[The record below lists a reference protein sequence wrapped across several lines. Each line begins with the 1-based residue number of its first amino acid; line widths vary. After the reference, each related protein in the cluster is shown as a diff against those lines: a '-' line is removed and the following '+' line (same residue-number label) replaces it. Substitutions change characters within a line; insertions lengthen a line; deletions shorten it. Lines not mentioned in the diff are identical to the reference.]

1 MIREKLIGR
10 SPKGNHKQLM
20 ISAENL
26 NALQKMQQNNKMIT
40 SNQQNKNELNNGIVR
55 IEKSLK
61 KIDSSQKLS
70 LFPPP
75 ISLEKSKSSEN
86 PCDRQIKDKQISFQ
100 CKSLTS
106 SIRANQDESDP
117 FGFGQIKKQ
126 QQTDFMTQ
134 QLKNIKIN
142 SISIKNNTNLQNYPS
157 MEVLTSSFIEGNSNK
172 NQIQNQKEQIE
183 RNNPNKPSPN
193 LVGFSLAITKK
204 EYTHLSNF
212 VNAKDWKKI
221 TKLELSQNK
230 LQDIPYEIFE
240 LSELRT
246 LKLDN
251 NYIKSIPDLVFDKFI
266 ELKEFSISN
275 NLVKYI
281 PISIQKSQ
289 SLTTVDFGLNHIEVI
304 PEEIFNLP
312 QLTVLSLT
320 SNDFECIPSSIIK
333 VESTLKEFSIDWF
346 RYANPPMN
354 ITQNESAI
362 QILIAAVKKDLI
374 NSNSQKNLENIRID
388 NLKMPNSISV
398 FKYIPSTTSQKNL
411 QNGDYNSIQHSN
423 NQDKNMEQ
431 ILQSI
436 DISNQNFSFLK
447 FVRAFS
453 KVFDLYRV
461 VSPDSGGTL
470 THQAVYNEDV
480 GALQGLLNYDFQQFI
495 NTVDKHCHS
504 PLSLAIKEEQY
515 YCAKILIYR
524 GADVNIG
531 SGFSGSSCLLFAVG
545 KLQYYLVK
553 DLIDRGANINHL
565 DKEKNS
571 CMHILFKVFE
581 NNPKEAARI
590 GDLLLENFADPNILN
605 QNKWSPLHIAAKKG
619 YLSAIQYAFSY
630 NKIQVSLNKQDN
642 KSNPDFIQ
650 QIDHNYESKL
660 NQEKSKFLFKIYQKG
675 GEEKM
680 NILHISCLNCFTDIV
695 EYLILKENY
704 NFTIRNRFDRT
715 PYSLSQRHSTISKL
729 LKRWEVR
736 ITDFFINQDAIKVIE
751 NKMYDCQDDDQIQIN
766 PFQKSKAYN
775 FYDQIKQN
783 SRLSILNNS
792 KNQNQGVEKS
802 LIYVNNEGYQENSN
816 KNIEHHNPQLQ
827 ILNQFKHNN
836 NDNNISY
843 FNSQYLPYQHDKIL
857 DINDFKSSNSD
868 SHLNKTQAS
877 TKQSSKAVSN
887 IGKNQQLEYNQQQS
901 CQDTQSNSSHIKK
914 AESSNQLKEQTS
926 HNNSFF
932 NSFQEQDN
940 QHYLGSFIIQSS
952 LQAFR
957 KSREDFQKYQNKMYP
972 IRTLPQ
978 HQQNKAQNL
987 LESFSNDN
995 LNSES
1000 ALNASDELAT
1010 INNYATNNQ
1019 QNQSQQLTKYSDE
1032 KICYSNQNANQKIRI
1047 SQILTS
1053 QTHFKNKIN
1062 QVLNNKFDSA
1072 DLDFCQDLVSEEQG
1086 VKASQIF
1093 SWTKLQP
1100 KLIQDKLQEEKKNN
1114 KLDVKTEDLDSLE
1127 ESSIKQLIGN
1137 SNPKIFQK
1145 SKNQNLYFKTNYA
1158 KPSKLCDVIQDTE
1171 KLKELFEKSFDET
1184 LSSFEEGEQN
1194 IDELQENFEE
1204 SLNESFSL
1212 RTMPYSPNNLKYIQ
1226 PILGQLTPKDE
1237 TLSYDNNKYKKVIN
1251 SAPQPIKIKK
1261 NFSEHLQNVFKSNL
1275 STIFNQKIIE
1285 TSEQTKVQDFLVN
1298 QDMNSNQQI
1307 WNYHC
1312 FQMKTQKKVD
1322 QLLQQ
1327 LKTLDFKI
1335 KNSEIVLNRKLESLS
1350 SIKDI
1355 ESQLKGM
1362 LKELITNNNF
1372 KDSYQVD
1379 ISNLQQTITSAITQF
1394 NLTINQIYLL
1404 LNNTNQQLASQI
1416 ANLKII
1422 TNSQIKEI
1430 KLEKDWVNMQRSY
1443 LLQKIQDFKV
1453 LEVFFQQLFPQNN
1466 VLALY
1471 QQLDSVSQT
1480 NSLSQITQSERYF
1493 SNASFSTQKRDSFQ
1507 SSSSSQIMNIQFQ
1520 PTQLN
1525 QNYDECQM
1533 LTNPLYYY
1541 EMAQRVQQQFLNPSS
1556 KNQILNETQL
1566 MQTLPTEEEYDSCQI
1581 EQPSIKFTQYN
1592 MQKPKISSLQKRFSL
1607 SQQIQ

>member
-1 MIREKLIGR
+1 MIREKLTGR
-10 SPKGNHKQLM
+10 SPKGNLKQLM
-20 ISAENL
+20 ISSENL
-26 NALQKMQQNNKMIT
+26 NALQKMQQSNKIT
-40 SNQQNKNELNNGIVR
+40 TPSQQSKNEQNNGNVR

-61 KIDSSQKLS
+61 KIDSSQKMS
-70 LFPPP
+70 LFPPS
-75 ISLEKSKSSEN
+75 ISLEKSKSTEN
-86 PCDRQIKDKQISFQ
+86 PIDRQIKDKQISFQ
-100 CKSLTS
+100 CKSLTTS
-106 SIRANQDESDP
+106 LRTNQDDSDP

-126 QQTDFMTQ
+126 HQTDFMAQ
-134 QLKNIKIN
+134 QLKNIN
-142 SISIKNNTNLQNYPS
+142 LTSISIKNNFNQQNYPQI
-157 MEVLTSSFIEGNSNK
+157 EVFTSSFIEGESNK
-172 NQIQNQKEQIE
+172 NQIQNQTEKS
-183 RNNPNKPSPN
+183 NPNKQSPN

-240 LSELRT
+240 LSELRS

-251 NYIKSIPDLVFDKFI
+251 NYIKSIPDLVFDKFT
-266 ELKEFSISN
+266 ELREFSISN

-281 PISIQKSQ
+281 PVSIQKSQ
-289 SLTTVDFGLNHIEVI
+289 YLTTVDFGLNHIEVI

-312 QLTVLSLT
+312 QLSVLNLT
-320 SNDFECIPSSIIK
+320 SNDFEYIPSSIIK

-362 QILIAAVKKDLI
+362 QILIAAVKKDLY
-374 NSNSQKNLENIRID
+374 NSNSQKNLDNIRID
-388 NLKMPNSISV
+388 NLKMPCSTSV
-398 FKYIPSTTSQKNL
+398 FRYNSQTASQKNL
-411 QNGDYNSIQHSN
+411 SNGDSNSIQNNN
-423 NQDKNMEQ
+423 NQDKNMESF
-431 ILQSI
+431 LQNI
-436 DISNQNFSFLK
+436 DFTNQTFSFLK
-447 FVRAFS
+447 FLRAYS

-461 VSPDSGGTL
+461 VSPESGGTL
-470 THQAVYNEDV
+470 VHQAVYNEDV
-480 GALQGLLNYDFQQFI
+480 GALQSLLNYDFQQFI
-495 NTVDKHCHS
+495 NPLDKQCHS

-531 SGFSGSSCLLFAVG
+531 SGFSGSSCLLLAVG

-619 YLSAIQYAFSY
+619 YLLAIQYAFNY
-630 NKIQVSLNKQDN
+630 NKMQALLNKQDN
-642 KSNPDFIQ
+642 KSNPDFLQ
-650 QIDHNYESKL
+650 KTDHNYESKL
-660 NQEKSKFLFKIYQKG
+660 NQEKIKILFKIYQKG

-715 PYSLSQRHSTISKL
+715 PYSFSQRHSTISKL

-736 ITDFFINQDAIKVIE
+736 LTDFFINQDTIKVIE

-775 FYDQIKQN
+775 FYDQINQN
-783 SRLSILNNS
+783 SRLSVLNNS
-792 KNQNQGVEKS
+792 QQNQNQMAERS
-802 LIYVNNEGYQENSN
+802 LIYINNQEYQENNN
-816 KNIEHHNPQLQ
+816 KKIEHSNPQLQ

-836 NDNNISY
+836 NSIAY
-843 FNSQYLPYQHDKIL
+843 FNSYYSPYQNDKIL
-857 DINDFKSSNSD
+857 DINEFKTINSEN
-868 SHLNKTQAS
+868 HLNKKQTNN
-877 TKQSSKAVSN
+877 KQSSKTASN
-887 IGKNQQLEYNQQQS
+887 IEKNYETEFKNQQQNYLDDQF
-901 CQDTQSNSSHIKK
+901 NSTHIKK
-914 AESSNQLKEQTS
+914 TESLNQLKEQTS
-926 HNNSFF
+926 LHQSCF
-932 NSFQEQDN
+932 NSFQEKDN

-978 HQQNKAQNL
+978 HQQNKVQNL

-1019 QNQSQQLTKYSDE
+1019 QNQSQQLTQYTDLQNN
-1032 KICYSNQNANQKIRI
+1032 YLNQNQIQKSQISTNLTHLINQKNKH
-1047 SQILTS
+1047 
-1053 QTHFKNKIN
+1053 QTN
-1062 QVLNNKFDSA
+1062 QAFNSNNNKFDLA
-1072 DLDFCQDLVSEEQG
+1072 EIDFSQELVSEEQG

-1100 KLIQDKLQEEKKNN
+1100 KLIQDKLQEEKNNN
-1114 KLDVKTEDLDSLE
+1114 KCDIKTEDLDSLE
-1127 ESSIKQLIGN
+1127 ESSIKQLNGN

-1145 SKNQNLYFKTNYA
+1145 SKNQNLYFKTNCA

-1171 KLKELFEKSFDET
+1171 KLKELLEESFEES
-1184 LSSFEEGEQN
+1184 LSSCGEGEQN

-1212 RTMPYSPNNLKYIQ
+1212 RTMPYSPNNLKHIQ
-1226 PILGQLTPKDE
+1226 PILGQLTPNDDVQNE
-1237 TLSYDNNKYKKVIN
+1237 QNNKYKKVIN

-1261 NFSEHLQNVFKSNL
+1261 NYTENIKNVFKSNL
-1275 STIFNQKIIE
+1275 STLYNQKMIE
-1285 TSEQTKVQDFLVN
+1285 PTEQAKGQNYIAN
-1298 QDMNSNQQI
+1298 QDMNNNEKI
-1307 WNYHC
+1307 WNYNC
-1312 FQMKTQKKVD
+1312 FQLKTQKKID
-1322 QLLQQ
+1322 QLLQS
-1327 LKTLDFKI
+1327 LKNLDFKI
-1335 KNSEIVLNRKLESLS
+1335 KNQEIVLNKKLESLS

-1362 LKELITNNNF
+1362 LKELLTNNNF
-1372 KDSYQVD
+1372 KDSFQIEVQ
-1379 ISNLQQTITSAITQF
+1379 NLQQSITSAITQF
-1394 NLTINQIYLL
+1394 NLTINQIYLFL
-1404 LNNTNQQLASQI
+1404 YNKNQQLSSQI
-1416 ANLKII
+1416 YNLKMI

-1443 LLQKIQDFKV
+1443 LLQKIQDFRV
-1453 LEVFFQQLFPQNN
+1453 LQIFFQQLFPQNN

-1471 QQLDSVSQT
+1471 QQLDSFNQS
-1480 NSLSQITQSERYF
+1480 NSLTQITQSERHF
-1493 SNASFSTQKRDSFQ
+1493 SNASFSSQKRDSFQ
-1507 SSSSSQIMNIQFQ
+1507 SSFQIMNTQYQ

-1525 QNYDECQM
+1525 QNYDECLM

-1541 EMAQRVQQQFLNPSS
+1541 ETVQRVQQQFLNPSS

-1581 EQPSIKFTQYN
+1581 EQPSIRFTQYN
-1592 MQKPKISSLQKRFSL
+1592 LQKPKVSSLQKRFSF

>member
-1 MIREKLIGR
+1 MIREKLTGR
-10 SPKGNHKQLM
+10 SPKGM
-20 ISAENL
+20 INQYVLSADNL
-26 NALQKMQQNNKMIT
+26 NASQKVQQINKNIT
-40 SNQQNKNELNNGIVR
+40 SNQQNKNEIHNGIVR

-61 KIDSSQKLS
+61 KIDSNQKLS
-70 LFPPP
+70 LLPPP
-75 ISLEKSKSSEN
+75 ISLEKSKSTEN
-86 PCDRQIKDKQISFQ
+86 PSDRQYKDKQISFQ
-100 CKSLTS
+100 CKSLTT
-106 SIRANQDESDP
+106 SIRTNNDESDP

-126 QQTDFMTQ
+126 QQTDFMAQ
-134 QLKNIKIN
+134 QLKNIN
-142 SISIKNNTNLQNYPS
+142 LTSISIKNNTNLQSYPQI
-157 MEVLTSSFIEGNSNK
+157 EVFTSSFVEGDSNK
-172 NQIQNQKEQIE
+172 NQTQNQKAQIE
-183 RNNPNKPSPN
+183 RNNQNKPTAN

-212 VNAKDWKKI
+212 VNVKDWKKI

-281 PISIQKSQ
+281 PISIQNSQ
-289 SLTTVDFGLNHIEVI
+289 NLTNVDFGQNHIEVI
-304 PEEIFNLP
+304 PDEIFNLP
-312 QLTVLSLT
+312 QLAVLNLT

-354 ITQNESAI
+354 ITQNEQAI
-362 QILIAAVKKDLI
+362 QILIAAVKKDLF
-374 NSNSQKNLENIRID
+374 NSNSQKKLDNIRMD
-388 NLKMPNSISV
+388 NLKMPNGV
-398 FKYIPSTTSQKNL
+398 QAFKYFSQTTFQNNI
-411 QNGDYNSIQHSN
+411 QNGDYNSLQNISN
-423 NQDKNMEQ
+423 LDENMESF
-431 ILQSI
+431 IKNTDL
-436 DISNQNFSFLK
+436 SNKTFSFLK

-453 KVFDLYRV
+453 KVFDLYRA
-461 VSPDSGGTL
+461 VSPESGGTL
-470 THQAVYNEDV
+470 AHQAVYNEDI
-480 GALQGLLNYDFQQFI
+480 GALQSLLNYDFQQFI
-495 NTVDKHCHS
+495 NPMDKHCHS

-531 SGFSGSSCLLFAVG
+531 SGFSGSSCLLLAVG

-581 NNPKEAARI
+581 NNPKEAAKI

-619 YLSAIQYAFSY
+619 YLQAIQYAFSY
-630 NKIQVSLNKQDN
+630 NKMQAQLNKADN

-650 QIDHNYESKL
+650 QTDHNYESKL

-783 SRLSILNNS
+783 SRLSVLNNS
-792 KNQNQGVEKS
+792 QQHQNQGVGVEKS
-802 LIYVNNEGYQENSN
+802 LIY
-816 KNIEHHNPQLQ
+816 IT
-827 ILNQFKHNN
+827 
-836 NDNNISY
+836 Y
-843 FNSQYLPYQHDKIL
+843 FNSYYSPYQNDQIL
-857 DINDFKSSNSD
+857 DINEVKNINFDNNSNKKQTGITQQFSKTENNIAKS
-868 SHLNKTQAS
+868 
-877 TKQSSKAVSN
+877 
-887 IGKNQQLEYNQQQS
+887 QQLEYNQQQNY
-901 CQDTQSNSSHIKK
+901 QDTQSNSAHIKK
-914 AESSNQLKEQTS
+914 TESFNQLKEQRS
-926 HNNSFF
+926 HNYSCF

-978 HQQNKAQNL
+978 NQQKKAQNL

-1010 INNYATNNQ
+1010 MNNYATNNQ
-1019 QNQSQQLTKYSDE
+1019 QNQSQQLTQYTDQKNF
-1032 KICYSNQNANQKIRI
+1032 YSNQNANPS
-1047 SQILTS
+1047 SQISTN
-1053 QTHFKNKIN
+1053 QTHLLNQKNKTKTN
-1062 QVLNNKFDSA
+1062 QALSNKFDSP
-1072 DLDFCQDLVSEEQG
+1072 DLDFCQDLISEEQG

-1100 KLIQDKLQEEKKNN
+1100 KLIQDKLNEEKKIN
-1114 KLDVKTEDLDSLE
+1114 KIDVKTEDLDSLE
-1127 ESSIKQLIGN
+1127 ESSIKQLNGN

-1158 KPSKLCDVIQDTE
+1158 KPSKLCDVIQDAE
-1171 KLKELFEKSFDET
+1171 KLKELLERSFDES
-1184 LSSFEEGEQN
+1184 LSSFGEGEQN

-1212 RTMPYSPNNLKYIQ
+1212 RTMPYSPNNLKHIQ
-1226 PILGQLTPKDE
+1226 PIFGQLTPKDDVNQNE
-1237 TLSYDNNKYKKVIN
+1237 QNNKYKKVVN

-1261 NFSEHLQNVFKSNL
+1261 KFTENIQNVFKSNL
-1275 STIFNQKIIE
+1275 STIYNQKMIE
-1285 TSEQTKVQDFLVN
+1285 PSEQSKVQDYLVN
-1298 QDMNSNQQI
+1298 QDVNSNEKI

-1312 FQMKTQKKVD
+1312 FQLKTQKKVD
-1322 QLLQQ
+1322 QLLQS
-1327 LKTLDFKI
+1327 LKNLDFKI
-1335 KNSEIVLNRKLESLS
+1335 KNQELVLNRKLESLS

-1372 KDSYQVD
+1372 KDSFQVE
-1379 ISNLQQTITSAITQF
+1379 IQILQQIITSAITQF
-1394 NLTINQIYLL
+1394 NLTINQIYLFL
-1404 LNNTNQQLASQI
+1404 YNTNLQLASQI
-1416 ANLKII
+1416 SNIKNL

-1430 KLEKDWVNMQRSY
+1430 KLEKDWVNNQRSC
-1443 LLQKIQDFKV
+1443 LLQKIHDFKV
-1453 LEVFFQQLFPQNN
+1453 LQVFFQQLFPQNS

-1471 QQLDSVSQT
+1471 QQLETSNQT
-1480 NSLSQITQSERYF
+1480 NTLTQITQSERYN
-1493 SNASFSTQKRDSFQ
+1493 SNASFSSQKRYSFQ
-1507 SSSSSQIMNIQFQ
+1507 SSSSIMNTQYYS
-1520 PTQLN
+1520 TQLN
-1525 QNYDECQM
+1525 QNYDESQM

-1541 EMAQRVQQQFLNPSS
+1541 EMAQRIQQQFLNPSS

-1566 MQTLPTEEEYDSCQI
+1566 MQTLPTEEEYDPCQI
-1581 EQPSIKFTQYN
+1581 EQPSIRFTQYN
-1592 MQKPKISSLQKRFSL
+1592 IQKPKVSSLQKRFSF